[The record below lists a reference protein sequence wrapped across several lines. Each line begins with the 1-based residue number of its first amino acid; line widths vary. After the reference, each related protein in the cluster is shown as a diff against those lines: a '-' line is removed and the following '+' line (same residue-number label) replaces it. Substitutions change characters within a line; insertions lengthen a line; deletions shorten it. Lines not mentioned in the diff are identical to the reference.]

1 MATQTVVFPIGHK
14 NAPDLDLVRQERAY
28 SGRVRLRDFELDL
41 KTGELCSGDDSK
53 TLLREQPFQV
63 LRMLVANGGEIVSR
77 EEIRRTL
84 WPGSTIV
91 DFDHSINT
99 AIKILR
105 RALGDSANNPQYIET
120 LARRG
125 YRLMVPVEWLQRTK
139 ETPGD
144 EPASMSPTGFAFGL
158 VGKKVSHYRVLE
170 VIGGGGMG
178 MVYKAEDLKLGRSVA
193 LKFLPEELTGDSVTL
208 QRFEREAQTASSFNH
223 PNICTIHAI
232 EEHEGKPFIVME
244 LLEGETLRTR
254 MAALGPK
261 ALPFNELAEIAMQVC
276 SGLKAAHQKGIIHRD
291 IKPAN
296 IFLCR
301 SGTVKI
307 LDFGLA
313 KLAAEQLGLE
323 QEDAAVVPAT
333 SAADSLKR
341 DLTRTGITAGTAG
354 YMSPEQVRHEE
365 LDTRTDLFSFG
376 LVLYEMAA
384 GQRAFTGQTVV
395 GVQEAILHQAP
406 VPARVRNPMLPR
418 GFDAL
423 LVRALEKD
431 RDRRY
436 QSATA
441 VKDELARIVRAANPT
456 KRRLLQ
462 ALTAAVLLVLVALG
476 LWRYN
481 VYRHRITLAPTDTIV
496 LADADNQTG
505 DPVFDDALNIAL
517 RYEMQQTPYLN
528 ILGIDKAY
536 ATLAELKLPSTTKIT
551 PDVARQICAK
561 TNSKMVISQS
571 IADAGNGY
579 HLEMRALDC
588 SSGAPLGKEQ
598 ADIGSRNE
606 VIHELGVTA
615 VRLRAR
621 LGEPSDSLARFNQPL
636 EKALSASLEALQAG
650 AVGTKLH
657 YTGDVAGALKLY
669 QRTIELDP
677 NLALTYEGMGAAYFF
692 LRNFDLSEASFTRAY
707 QLRDR
712 LTEKDRLHL
721 EILYYSNVIGDW
733 EKAYSSTLRF
743 LQIFPRDV
751 FAHQN
756 LSIASVRLGEPNRA
770 ADEAAET
777 ARLQPSSYFFGQA
790 IQTSRVA
797 SRFIEAKSWL
807 ARADALKF
815 DNPAIQAERQ
825 LLLFATGD
833 RDGLAKFL
841 AEAERGSDRRD
852 ILIGHSFIE
861 IQQGRFRSAERLRL
875 QALGLPSKAPDIY
888 AVVPRSALENAE
900 VGRVVQARRDESD
913 ADKRKIY
920 RDEKLVLALALARS
934 GRAEEAGKLA
944 DQISAERPEDTL
956 VQHYLVLTI
965 RAAIK
970 LQQHDPAAAIDLLR
984 GTAQYDLVY
993 TPSFDFVYPAYVRG
1007 LAYLRLGD
1015 GRSAAAQFQKMIDN
1029 RGLTLRHVIGPL
1041 AWLQLGRAQKMMGDE
1056 AAARK
1061 SYQTFLDSWKNADA
1075 DIPIYREAKAE
1086 YARLE
1091 KVTATK

>member
-1 MATQTVVFPIGHK
+1 MEHPT
-14 NAPDLDLVRQERAY
+14 

-63 LRMLVANGGEIVSR
+63 LRMLVANDGEIVSR

-91 DFDHSINT
+91 DFDHGINA
-99 AIKILR
+99 AIRILR

-139 ETPGD
+139 QTPVD
-144 EPASMSPTGFAFGL
+144 EPAATASTAFAARLIGT
-158 VGKKVSHYRVLE
+158 KVSHYRVLE

-193 LKFLPEELTGDSVTL
+193 LKFLPEELTSDSVTL
-208 QRFEREAQTASSFNH
+208 ERFEREAQTASSFNH

-232 EEHEGKPFIVME
+232 EEHEGRPFIVME
-244 LLEGETLRTR
+244 LLEGETLRSR
-254 MAALGPK
+254 MAALAPK

-276 SGLKAAHQKGIIHRD
+276 SGLETAHQKGIIHRD

-296 IFLCR
+296 IFLCK

-323 QEDAAVVPAT
+323 KEDATTVLVGF
-333 SAADSLKR
+333 SADILKK
-341 DLTRTGITAGTAG
+341 DLTRTGTTAGTAG
-354 YMSPEQVRHEE
+354 YMSPEQLRHEE
-365 LDTRTDLFSFG
+365 LDTRTDLFSLG
-376 LVLYEMAA
+376 LVLYEMSS
-384 GQRAFTGQTVV
+384 GRRAFSGDTVL
-395 GVQEAILHQAP
+395 QDAILHQSP
-406 VPARVRNPMLPR
+406 VPARIRNPMLPR

-423 LVRALEKD
+423 LTRALEKD
-431 RDRRY
+431 RERRY

-441 VKDELARIVRAANPT
+441 ITEDLERIVRETNPT
-456 KRRLLQ
+456 KRRVIM
-462 ALTAAVLLVLVALG
+462 ALASSVLLALVAFG

-517 RYEMQQTPYLN
+517 RHEMEQTPYLN
-528 ILGIDKAY
+528 ILGTDKAY
-536 ATLAELKLPSTTKIT
+536 ATLAELKLPSTTKIA

-579 HLEMRALDC
+579 HLEIRALDC
-588 SSGAPLGKEQ
+588 SSGAILGKEQ
-598 ADIGSRNE
+598 ADIGNRNE

-636 EKALSASLEALQAG
+636 EKALSASLEALQACTE
-650 AVGTKLH
+650 ATKLLLAR
-657 YTGDVAGALKLY
+657 DDAGALKLY
-669 QRTIELDP
+669 QRAVELDP
-677 NLALTYEGMGAAYFF
+677 NLALTYEGMGAVYHNLYHDLA
-692 LRNFDLSEASFTRAY
+692 NTELSEASYTHAY

-712 LTEKDRLHL
+712 LTERDRLNT
-721 EILYYSNVIGDW
+721 EMNYYGDVLGDW
-733 EKAYSSTLRF
+733 EKQYSSLLRF
-743 LQIFPRDV
+743 LQSFPRDV
-751 FAHQN
+751 FAHN
-756 LSIASVRLGEPNRA
+756 KLTIAARRLGQPDRA

-777 ARLQPSSYFFGQA
+777 ARLQPSSHYFGYA
-790 IQTSRVA
+790 IKSCRLA

-807 ARADALKF
+807 AKADALAF
-815 DNPAIQAERQ
+815 DNIEIRQER
-825 LLLFATGD
+825 LVVLFVTGD
-833 RDGLAKFL
+833 RDGVEKNL
-841 AEAERGSDRRD
+841 AEGQQGSARRD
-852 ILIGHSFIE
+852 VLVKNSWVETCQGH
-861 IQQGRFRSAERLRL
+861 FRSAERLHL
-875 QALGLPSKAPDIY
+875 QALEHPNAMAIAGPSEW
-888 AVVPRSALENAE
+888 ALDNAA
-900 VGRVVQARRDESD
+900 VGRDVQARRYLSK
-913 ADKRKIY
+913 ADRSKMG
-920 RDEKLVLALALARS
+920 RDDKLFLALALARS
-934 GRAEEAGKLA
+934 GEAEEAAKLA
-944 DQISAERPEDTL
+944 DQISAERPADTL
-956 VQHYLVLTI
+956 VQNYLAPTI

-970 LQQHDPAAAIDLLR
+970 LQQHDPAAAIDLLQ
-984 GTAQYDLVY
+984 GTAKYDLAF
-993 TPSFDFVYPAYVRG
+993 TTSFDFVYPVYIRG
-1007 LAYLRLGD
+1007 LAYLELGD
-1015 GRSAAAQFQKMIDN
+1015 GRSAATQFQKMIDN
-1029 RGLTLRHVIGPL
+1029 PGLTVKSVTGPL
-1041 AWLQLGRAQKMMGDE
+1041 AWLQLGRAQKMMGNE
-1056 AAARK
+1056 PAARK
-1061 SYQTFLDSWKNADA
+1061 SYETFLDLWKHADT

-1091 KVTATK
+1091 KERPN

>member
-1 MATQTVVFPIGHK
+1 M
-14 NAPDLDLVRQERAY
+14 ERA
-28 SGRVRLRDFELDL
+28 SSRRVRLRDFELDL

-91 DFDHSINT
+91 DFDHGINA
-99 AIKILR
+99 AIRILR

-139 ETPGD
+139 ESPGD
-144 EPASMSPTGFAFGL
+144 EPASMSPNGFAAGL
-158 VGKKVSHYRVLE
+158 VGKKVSHYRVIE

-178 MVYKAEDLKLGRSVA
+178 MVYKAADLKLGRTVA
-193 LKFLPEELTGDSVTL
+193 LKFLPEELTSDSVTL
-208 QRFEREAQTASSFNH
+208 ERFEREAQTASSFNH

-276 SGLKAAHQKGIIHRD
+276 SGLEAAHQKGIIHRD

-296 IFLCR
+296 IFLCK

-323 QEDAAVVPAT
+323 KEDAAVAPAT
-333 SAADSLKR
+333 SSADHLKK
-341 DLTRTGITAGTAG
+341 DLTRTGTLAGTAG
-354 YMSPEQVRHEE
+354 YMSPEQVRHEA

-384 GQRAFTGQTVV
+384 GQRAFTGPTVV
-395 GVQEAILHQAP
+395 DVHEAVLHETP

-423 LVRALEKD
+423 LAKALEKD
-431 RDRRY
+431 RAQRH

-441 VKDELARIVRAANPT
+441 LKNDLERIVRVANPAR
-456 KRRLLQ
+456 KRVRQ
-462 ALTAAVLLVLVALG
+462 ATAAVTLLALVAVG
-476 LWRYN
+476 IWRYD

-505 DPVFDDALNIAL
+505 DAVFDDALNIAL

-536 ATLAELKLPSTTKIT
+536 ATLAQLKLPSTTKIT
-551 PDVARQICAK
+551 PDVARQICGR

-588 SSGAPLGKEQ
+588 SSGATLGKEQ

-615 VRLRAR
+615 VHLRAK
-621 LGEPSDSLARFNQPL
+621 LGEPSDSLAHFNQPL
-636 EKALSASLEALQAG
+636 EKALSASLEALQAE
-650 AVGTKLH
+650 AEGTKLLLAR
-657 YTGDVAGALKLY
+657 DDAGAVKLY
-669 QRTIELDP
+669 QRALELDP
-677 NLALTYEGMGAAYFF
+677 NLALTYEGMGAAYHA
-692 LRNFDLSEASFTRAY
+692 LYHDLANTELSEASYTRAY

-712 LTEKDRLHL
+712 LTEKDRLNT
-721 EILYYSNVIGDW
+721 EINYYGDVIGDW
-733 EKAYSSTLRF
+733 EKEYSSLLRF
-743 LQIFPRDV
+743 LQLFPRDV
-751 FAHQN
+751 FAHN
-756 LSIASVRLGEPNRA
+756 KLTVAARRLGQPDRA

-777 ARLQPSSYFFGQA
+777 ARLQPSSYYFGFA
-790 IQTSRVA
+790 IKSCRLA

-807 ARADALKF
+807 AKADALAF
-815 DNPAIQAERQ
+815 DNAEIRQ
-825 LLLFATGD
+825 ERLVVLFATGD
-833 RDGLAKFL
+833 RDGVEKNL
-841 AEAERGSDRRD
+841 AEGEQGGARRD
-852 ILIGHSFIE
+852 VLIKNSWIE
-861 IQQGRFRSAERLRL
+861 TCQGRFRSAERLHL
-875 QALGLPSKAPDIY
+875 QALEHPNSIAIAGPSEW
-888 AVVPRSALENAE
+888 ALDNAE
-900 VGRVVQARRDESD
+900 AGRDVQARRYLSK
-913 ADKRKIY
+913 ADRSKLG
-920 RDEKLVLALALARS
+920 RDDKLVLALALARS
-934 GRAEEAGKLA
+934 GQTEEAAKLA
-944 DQISAERPEDTL
+944 EQISAERPADTL
-956 VQHYLVLTI
+956 VQNYLAPTI

-970 LQQHDPAAAIDLLR
+970 LQQHDPPAVIDLLR
-984 GTAQYDLVY
+984 GSAKYDLAF
-993 TPSFDFVYPAYVRG
+993 TTSFDFVYPAYIRG
-1007 LAYLRLGD
+1007 LAYLELGD
-1015 GRSAAAQFQKMIDN
+1015 GRSAAAQFQKLIDN
-1029 RGLTLRHVIGPL
+1029 PGLTVKSVTGPL
-1041 AWLQLGRAQKMMGDE
+1041 AWLQLGRAQKMTGDE

-1061 SYQTFLDSWKNADA
+1061 SYETFLDLWKNADT

-1086 YARLE
+1086 YARL
-1091 KVTATK
+1091 